1 MPNSAAPALLVSAE
15 QRTELARMAGSSMRA
30 PRVAIEARALSMA
43 ADGVANEEIAR
54 SCGVTS
60 DTVRRWRSRFAHSG
74 LAGIGLIAEGRGRR
88 TSLPAATIAEVLR
101 LTLHELPPHGAK
113 VWSTRTM
120 AAQVGIGKDAVARI
134 WAQHGLQPQRNRPV
148 REQQGLDDGSKRGR
162 DAVLLQYALLRGDVL
177 EIHRL
182 VDAELVL
189 QSEPSPRRAWLLAG
203 RSFASILD
211 SKFAAAHDDAS
222 AGLLM
227 GFEQRLFEA
236 LRALSSGMGGLER
249 DGSDI
254 VSVERAAEAV
264 LRLPA
269 DEVLREGWTAAL
281 TAEAAMSVGRLDLA
295 ENVARRVWLTSAQTD
310 PPESIFAGQALV
322 RALLFQG
329 RLEEASALAPDVES
343 GARRHGLDALRL
355 VVRGSLSYVDAL
367 CGRFDELTR
376 HADTIGELASQCP
389 PGYFVAGGMVL
400 TAYALATAQR
410 AQEAA
415 DVLLHGAGGPLLP
428 NIQLVDRAYGYEL
441 LVTAALSLGDVTAA
455 QQWQDLASSLTG
467 LPRSGMAAAALSR
480 IDARLA
486 VAEGKA
492 SAGAVLAERAAA
504 IATGNAGH
512 LDATRAQ
519 LLAGSALLFD
529 AEDNW
534 PARLALSTASEQAL
548 LLGATSLAV
557 LARRD
562 LRSVGLRL
570 IGEPQAPMS
579 PREREV
585 AELLLAGASDVRIA
599 ATLGVSR
606 RTVQSHVSRVLKA
619 LDLPSRTAVS
629 WALRNDQDRGALSQQ
644 LTPRQY
650 EVADLVSRGYTNSG
664 AARALNVSVKTI
676 EKHLGDVYRR
686 LGIDSRAALAARWS
700 R

>member
-1 MPNSAAPALLVSAE
+1 M
-15 QRTELARMAGSSMRA
+15 
-30 PRVAIEARALSMA
+30 
-43 ADGVANEEIAR
+43 
-54 SCGVTS
+54 
-60 DTVRRWRSRFAHSG
+60 
-74 LAGIGLIAEGRGRR
+74 
-88 TSLPAATIAEVLR
+88 
-101 LTLHELPPHGAK
+101 
-113 VWSTRTM
+113 
-120 AAQVGIGKDAVARI
+120 
-134 WAQHGLQPQRNRPV
+134 
-148 REQQGLDDGSKRGR
+148 
-162 DAVLLQYALLRGDVL
+162 LLQYALLRGDVS

-182 VDAELVL
+182 VDTELAV
-189 QSEPSPRRAWLLAG
+189 QGEPSPRRAWLLAG

-211 SKFAAAHDDAS
+211 SQFAAAHDDAS
-222 AGLLM
+222 AGLRM
-227 GFEQRLFEA
+227 GVEQRLFQA
-236 LRALSSGMGGLER
+236 LCVLSSGMGGLER

-254 VSVERAAEAV
+254 VSVERAAGAV
-264 LRLPA
+264 LRLSA
-269 DEVLREGWTAAL
+269 DELLREAWTAAL

-295 ENVARRVWLTSAQTD
+295 ENVARRVWLASAQTD

-329 RLEEASALAPDVES
+329 RLEEASALGPDVDA

-355 VVRGSLSYVDAL
+355 VVRGSLAYVDAL

-389 PGYFVAGGMVL
+389 SGYFVAGGMVL

-410 AQEAA
+410 AQQAA

-428 NIQLVDRAYGYEL
+428 NIQVVDRAYGYEL
-441 LVTAALSLGDVTAA
+441 LVTAALSLGDVAA
-455 QQWQDLASSLTG
+455 ARQWQDVASSLTG
-467 LPRSGMAAAALSR
+467 LPRNGMAVAALGR
-480 IDARLA
+480 INARLA
-486 VAEGKA
+486 VAEGEA
-492 SAGAVLAERAAA
+492 SAGAALAERAAA
-504 IATGNAGH
+504 IAAGNAGH

-570 IGEPQAPMS
+570 IGEPQEPMS

-606 RTVQSHVSRVLKA
+606 RTVQSHVRRVLKA
-619 LDLPSRTAVS
+619 LDLPSRTAVPR
-629 WALRNDQDRGALSQQ
+629 ALRNDRDRGAPSQQ

-650 EVADLVSRGYTNSG
+650 RVAELVSRGYTNDG
-664 AARALNVSVKTI
+664 AARALNVSIKTI

-686 LGIDSRAALAARWS
+686 LGIDSRAGLAARWS
-700 R
+700 G